1 MPVRPLLSAGL
12 KKVKKAVPGYPGIKK
27 NKKNAPTTKRLK
39 QDQNI
44 SQETQDF
51 KSAS

>member
-27 NKKNAPTTKRLK
+27 IAPTTKRLK